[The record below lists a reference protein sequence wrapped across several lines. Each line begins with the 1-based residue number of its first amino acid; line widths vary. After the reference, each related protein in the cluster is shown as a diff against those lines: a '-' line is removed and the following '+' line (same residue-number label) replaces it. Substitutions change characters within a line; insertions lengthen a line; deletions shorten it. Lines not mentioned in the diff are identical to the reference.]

1 MSLAQ
6 ARRPRFGFLAWA
18 VAAGFL
24 VLLGKLVQL
33 HVVDG
38 PRLRAK
44 AVENRGEWTR
54 HASRRGEI
62 RDRQGNLLA
71 ASDRVWDIGL
81 DPQVLAP
88 EERAR
93 APEIARVLGIPA
105 TQVLAALDPA
115 RAYRPA
121 AGPGQP
127 PREVRWIV
135 LAKEVG
141 AERKRA
147 VDALGIRALYG
158 QPRYVRSYP
167 KGSLAAHV
175 LGYINQEGTPVSGV
189 ERTFDD
195 LLSGQDGWTESERDG
210 RRREIVARRLRDVPA
225 VNGMTLE
232 LTLDAVIQ
240 SAAEQALEAA
250 AAKWN
255 PLGGVAIVT
264 EPRTGRVLALACWP
278 TFDLNRFH
286 DRAAAPLEA
295 QRNRALADIY
305 EPGSVFKVVAVAG
318 ALDAGL
324 VTPSSRYDCGLSQ
337 VPYRGR
343 MVSLPSDSH
352 PMGVEDVRTI
362 VWESSNR
369 GSVQIGMRYAESLGE
384 QRFHDLVRG
393 FGFGSETGFPL
404 AAGEVRGILHPPSRW
419 DGLTISRLPMGHSVS
434 VTPLQMHQAMA
445 AIAAD
450 GLLMRPQVVGRA
462 LNPDGSVAFEY
473 APRPRG
479 RAVSAAAARQM
490 ADLLRGVCTRQGTAA
505 AAEIPGHDVAGKTGT
520 TQKLVGGRYSSQ
532 HHVASFS
539 GFFPAGDP
547 RVAITVVIDE
557 PRGAGVG
564 YGGRVSAPVFKE
576 IAEACIRRLEIPP
589 ARVPQGGRV
598 VAGP

>member
-24 VLLGKLVQL
+24 VLLAKLVQL

-44 AVENRGEWTR
+44 AMENRGEWTR

-88 EERAR
+88 EDRAR
-93 APEIARVLGIPA
+93 APEIARAIGIPLS
-105 TQVLAALDPA
+105 QVLAALDPA
-115 RAYRPA
+115 RAYRPSPE
-121 AGPGQP
+121 PGQP

-135 LAKEVG
+135 LAKE
-141 AERKRA
+141 ARSEAKKA
-147 VDALGIRALYG
+147 ADALGIRALYG
-158 QPRYVRSYP
+158 QPRYVRTYP
-167 KGSLAAHV
+167 NGSLAAHV
-175 LGYINQEGTPVSGV
+175 LGYINQEGRAVSGV
-189 ERTFDD
+189 ELTFDR
-195 LLSGQDGWTESERDG
+195 LLAGQDGWTESERDG

-232 LTLDAVIQ
+232 LTLDSVIQ
-240 SAAEQALEAA
+240 SAAEKALDRVAQQYRPVGA
-250 AAKWN
+250 
-255 PLGGVAIVT
+255 VAIVT

-278 TFDLNRFH
+278 TFDLNRFN
-286 DRAAAPLEA
+286 DREAAPLES

-305 EPGSVFKVVAVAG
+305 EPGSVFKIVPVAG

-324 VTPSSRYDCGLSQ
+324 VTPDSRYDCALAQ

-343 MVSLPSDSH
+343 MVSLPGDSH
-352 PMGVEDVRTI
+352 PMGLEDVRTI

-384 QRFHDLVRG
+384 QRFFDLVRG
-393 FGFGSETGFPL
+393 FGFGAETGFPL

-419 DGLTISRLPMGHSVS
+419 DGLTISRVPMGHSVS

-462 LNPDGSVAFEY
+462 LNPDGTVALEY
-473 APRPRG
+473 APRARG

-490 ADLLRGVCTRQGTAA
+490 ADLLRGVCTKQGTAA
-505 AAEIPGHDVAGKTGT
+505 AAEIPGYDVAGKTGT
-520 TQKLVGGRYSSQ
+520 TQKLVGGRYSNQ

-557 PRGAGVG
+557 PNLPGVG
-564 YGGRVSAPVFKE
+564 YGGKVSAPVFRE

-589 ARVPQGGRV
+589 VRAPQGGRF